1 MVESVVD
8 SKVWGCK
15 IFPNEEANSFKN
27 WTYFKP
33 PRDTIK
39 QLRKSRNLYIL
50 FLTHSPILFHKK
62 SKTIFLFFLQ
72 LRIILPK
79 HLATPGSNSKRLKK
93 RNGARTSLKR
103 SQLWLYR
110 PKNQQSQT
118 QFLHYVSKTF
128 FPLLSDLHSVL
139 ISLLHCGK
147 ICRFFLLSEKKM
159 QKKKQL
165 IPFKAKDV
173 F

>member
-1 MVESVVD
+1 MY
-8 SKVWGCK
+8 
-15 IFPNEEANSFKN
+15 FSFK
-27 WTYFKP
+27 
-33 PRDTIK
+33 
-39 QLRKSRNLYIL
+39 
-50 FLTHSPILFHKK
+50 THSPIYFTKNLN
-62 SKTIFLFFLQ
+62 IFKNFILQ

-147 ICRFFLLSEKKM
+147 ICRFFLLSEKKC
-159 QKKKQL
+159 KKRNNSSPSKL
-165 IPFKAKDV
+165 KTFFKKL

>member
-1 MVESVVD
+1 
-8 SKVWGCK
+8 
-15 IFPNEEANSFKN
+15 
-27 WTYFKP
+27 
-33 PRDTIK
+33 
-39 QLRKSRNLYIL
+39 
-50 FLTHSPILFHKK
+50 
-62 SKTIFLFFLQ
+62 
-72 LRIILPK
+72 LPK

-139 ISLLHCGK
+139 ISLLHCGN
-147 ICRFFLLSEKKM
+147 ICHFFLSSEKECKKKGNNASPSNLKTFFKKYFKPNLYLFVCQPERKWRIFPLCPSEKKIVPTSS
-159 QKKKQL
+159 KSE
-165 IPFKAKDV
+165 INFYAFDFRFVVPH
-173 F
+173 

>member
-1 MVESVVD
+1 M
-8 SKVWGCK
+8 G
-15 IFPNEEANSFKN
+15 
-27 WTYFKP
+27 T
-33 PRDTIK
+33 
-39 QLRKSRNLYIL
+39 
-50 FLTHSPILFHKK
+50 
-62 SKTIFLFFLQ
+62 Q

-79 HLATPGSNSKRLKK
+79 HLATPGSNSKRLKR

-147 ICRFFLLSEKKM
+147 ICRFFLLS
-159 QKKKQL
+159 KKKNAKKETTHPLQS
-165 IPFKAKDV
+165 KDV